1 MTPGRARHQSRP
13 NRKSVRCRI
22 GEPAYRRIVARDGD
36 CCVYCGVTAGQCKLE
51 LDHLVPRSAGG
62 SDELSNI
69 VQACRVCN
77 NLRRAMTLTQWAAY
91 ASTTMGLTFT
101 ARQIRARAARLAA

>member
-1 MTPGRARHQSRP
+1 MTAGRARHQNRP

-22 GEPAYRRIVARDGD
+22 GEPAYRRIVARDGG
-36 CCVYCGVTAGQCKLE
+36 CCVYCGASDKLE
-51 LDHLVPRSAGG
+51 LDHLVPRSKGG
-62 SDELSNI
+62 QDSVENL
-69 VQACRVCN
+69 VQACRTCN

-91 ASTTMGLTFT
+91 AATTMGLTFT